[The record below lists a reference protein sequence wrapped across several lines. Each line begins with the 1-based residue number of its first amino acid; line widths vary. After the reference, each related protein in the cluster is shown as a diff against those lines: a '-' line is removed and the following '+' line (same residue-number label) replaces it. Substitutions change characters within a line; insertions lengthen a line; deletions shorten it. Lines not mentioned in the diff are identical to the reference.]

1 VIGMSGDLTD
11 KCKSVANWLTTLAK
25 LVDEANSVVEEF
37 NKLLRHKVISINPVP
52 FDIIIPIEPRVFK
65 NVVPH
70 PLRCEESDSKIEIS
84 KIYVGGHNFIL
95 QEEGNVRV
103 VAIDLEFITLKS
115 LLTLA
120 CNLEEKD
127 LNAIIEAIR
136 DKNRV
141 VREDIAKLKELVAY
155 AKIILS

>member
-1 VIGMSGDLTD
+1 MIGMSGDLTD

-25 LVDEANSVVEEF
+25 LVDETNSVVVEF
-37 NKLLRHKVISINPVP
+37 NKLLHHKVISINPVP
-52 FDIIIPIEPRVFK
+52 FEIIMPIEPRVFK
-65 NVVPH
+65 KVVPH
-70 PLRCEESDSKIEIS
+70 PLRCEESDLNIS
-84 KIYVGGHNFIL
+84 EIYVRGYNFMF
-95 QEEGNVRV
+95 QEEGKVRV
-103 VAIDLEFITLKS
+103 VSIDLEIITLKS

-136 DKNRV
+136 EKNRAV
-141 VREDIAKLKELVAY
+141 SEDIAKLKELVAY